1 MGGQEDYSR
10 LRPLSYR
17 GTYVFIMS
25 SLISRASYENV
36 QKKLK
41 LMKYHVSKERK
52 ISMKS
57 IERYV
62 VGKQGPITLD
72 LKSSAFDPKEKVW
85 TKLPPEGSKY
95 TPPYSSCD
103 FKWKDYCPQVFRT
116 LRKLFKVDAADAG
129 GGLAVEV
136 NRSGGGLPILVHG
149 SWRSLFHNLA
159 RPI

>member
-1 MGGQEDYSR
+1 MGGQEDYSG

-25 SLISRASYENV
+25 FSLISRASYENV
-36 QKKLK
+36 QKKLM
-41 LMKYHVSKERK
+41 LMKYHVSKERN

-72 LKSSAFDPKEKVW
+72 LKSSAFNPKEK
-85 TKLPPEGSKY
+85 
-95 TPPYSSCD
+95 
-103 FKWKDYCPQVFRT
+103 
-116 LRKLFKVDAADAG
+116 KLFKVDATDSG

-136 NRSGGGLPILVHG
+136 NRSGGGLYFIIWQGQSDLSEV
-149 SWRSLFHNLA
+149 FKV
-159 RPI
+159 